1 MPLFELKSTVQAPV
15 EKLFT
20 WHTRPQAF
28 ERLTPPWEKI
38 EVLEK
43 DNGINDG
50 SRVVLKMKQGPLS
63 RRWVAVHSDY
73 VEWKQFKDT
82 QVEGPFVFWRH
93 THQFLPAADQTS
105 QLTDRVEYEAPLG
118 DLGHF
123 VAGGYIADKLK
134 RTFAFRHRRTQN
146 DLKRIMAFAHKD
158 PLRIVVSGASGMVGT
173 ALTQFL
179 SGAGHEVQVLVRRHH
194 TKENDIFWNPN
205 GSEIDKGSL
214 ENVDVVIH
222 LAGENIGA
230 GRWSASRKRKIM
242 ESRMRGTKLLSE
254 TLASLKNPPKVFISS
269 SAIGFYGNRGDEIL
283 TEESPAGEGFLTS
296 VCKAWEDAT
305 EPAKNAGI
313 RVVNIRTGIVLSA
326 KGGALPKMVMP
337 MLMGAGGVIGSGKQW
352 MSWISLE
359 DLVGIFQFA
368 IYNDKLSGPVNAT
381 APWSATNK
389 AFTRILGY
397 VLKRPT
403 FAPLPGFVVKILFG
417 EMGEALLLEGQQVKP
432 EKLTQA
438 GFEFLYPD
446 LESAL
451 RWELGCFR

>member
-1 MPLFELKSTVQAPV
+1 MPLFERKSTVQAPA

-28 ERLTPPWEKI
+28 ERLTPPWESI

-43 DNGINDG
+43 EAGITDG
-50 SRVVLKMKQGPLS
+50 SRVILQVRQGLFN
-63 RRWVAVHSDY
+63 RRWVAVHSGY
-73 VEWKQFKDT
+73 VAGKQFTDT
-82 QVEGPFVFWRH
+82 QVEGPFTYWKH
-93 THQFLPAADQTS
+93 THQFLPNENHTS
-105 QLTDRVEYEAPLG
+105 QLVDSVDYEVPLG
-118 DLGHF
+118 AMGDWF
-123 VAGGYIADKLK
+123 VGGYVAKKLK
-134 RTFAFRHRRTQN
+134 RTFSFRHGRTQN

-158 PLRIVVSGASGMVGT
+158 PLRIVVSGASGMIGKS
-173 ALTQFL
+173 LTQFL
-179 SGAGHEVQVLVRRHH
+179 SGAGHEVQLLVRHQH
-194 TKENDIFWNPN
+194 TKENDIFWNPT
-205 GSEIDKGSL
+205 GAEIDKAAL

-222 LAGENIGA
+222 LAGESIA
-230 GRWSASRKRKIM
+230 SGRWSDSRKKKIL
-242 ESRMRGTKLLSE
+242 ESRAKGTRFLAE
-254 TLASLKNPPKVFISS
+254 TLASLKYPPKVFICS

-283 TEESPAGEGFLTS
+283 TEESPAGKGFLTD
-296 VCKAWEDAT
+296 VCKAWEEAS
-305 EPAKNAGI
+305 EPAKKAGI

-326 KGGALPKMVMP
+326 KGGALPKMVLP
-337 MLMGAGGVIGSGKQW
+337 MLMGMGGAIGSGNQW

-359 DLVGIFQFA
+359 DLVGIFHYA

-381 APWSATNK
+381 APWCASNR
-389 AFTRILGY
+389 AFIRILGY

-403 FAPLPGFVVKILFG
+403 FAPLPGFAVKILLG

-451 RWELGCFR
+451 RWELGRFR